1 MIDNKSQ
8 KSQAK
13 SDKHQSHSKNELE
26 VSSEADEFHNN
37 ELKTNDKESRK
48 KKVKNQLNLS
58 QEKVRLK
65 SQ

>member
-1 MIDNKSQ
+1 MERKRSSRMIENKSQ

-13 SDKHQSHSKNELE
+13 SDKRHSHSKNELE

-37 ELKTNDKESRK
+37 ELIPFDKESRK

-58 QEKVRLK
+58 Q
-65 SQ
+65 